1 MRINYFE
8 VAFNEQKEKMEEC
21 YRKKESVQKYM
32 FKLAT
37 NRDSWMFNPLG
48 LLKVLWNVF
57 LDYPGKKGGD
67 NMVP

>member
-8 VAFNEQKEKMEEC
+8 VVFNEQEEKMEEC

-37 NRDSWMFNPLG
+37 NRDSWMFSPLG
-48 LLKVLWNVF
+48 LS
-57 LDYPGKKGGD
+57 
-67 NMVP
+67 

>member
-48 LLKVLWNVF
+48 LSLEVL
-57 LDYPGKKGGD
+57 
-67 NMVP
+67 